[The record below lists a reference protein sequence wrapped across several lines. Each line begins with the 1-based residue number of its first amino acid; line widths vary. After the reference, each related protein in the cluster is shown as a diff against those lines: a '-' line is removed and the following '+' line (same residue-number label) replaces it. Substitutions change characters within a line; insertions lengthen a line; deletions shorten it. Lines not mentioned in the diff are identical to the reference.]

1 MCLNVLRE
9 DWMPSIDLSQVACSL
24 QYLLSEPNPTDPL
37 NEEAA
42 NLLLHDPKEFEKRVK
57 LYPVYPQTISTR
69 KAFEAFHTSTS
80 RENEEHKVNDEDTTK
95 NCSYFKDKCHVTP
108 KCVSAIS

>member
-69 KAFEAFHTSTS
+69 KAFEAFHTSTM
-80 RENEEHKVNDEDTTK
+80 
-95 NCSYFKDKCHVTP
+95 
-108 KCVSAIS
+108 